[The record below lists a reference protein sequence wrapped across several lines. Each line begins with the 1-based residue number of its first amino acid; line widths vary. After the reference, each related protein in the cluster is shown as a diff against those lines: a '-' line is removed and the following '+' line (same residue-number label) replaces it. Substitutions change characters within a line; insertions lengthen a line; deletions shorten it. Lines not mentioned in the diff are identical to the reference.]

1 MVQKSPILPNRVRRV
16 PESFSW
22 LDHRLVRDRYINNCS
37 HCACCL
43 YLFLVCVSDNK
54 GLSYYGDS
62 SIMQI
67 LSMDQMEFENARTE
81 IINHNMIAWKKPL
94 YQVLSLEP
102 PKGNKKRSGNEMTGI
117 ADILKSAWEGKND
130 RL

>member
-22 LDHRLVRDRYINNCS
+22 LDHRLVRDRYINHCS
-37 HCACCL
+37 HTACCL
-43 YLFLVCVSDNK
+43 YLFLVCVSDSK
-54 GLSYYGDS
+54 GLSYYGDK
-62 SIMQI
+62 SIMRV
-67 LSMDQMEFENARTE
+67 LSMEQTDFENARIE
-81 IINHNMIAWKKPL
+81 LINQNMIAWKKPL

-102 PKGNKKRSGNEMTGI
+102 PKADKKRPKNEMTCI
-117 ADILKSAWEGKND
+117 SDILKSAWEVKND